1 MGSGPRRR
9 LHERLVQGLA
19 EGRLMVE
26 QVAEQVR
33 GMRPFVL

>member
-26 QVAEQVR
+26 QVR